1 MIADGP
7 VPKRQRK
14 FSISISDV
22 EGSEG
27 ASVDTNRDTATIV
40 IATNFDDC
48 KIYLNYQSPRC
59 ACVSHTGIE
68 FRFAQPFIEVTESQD
83 AVAHVC
89 VEAVSPSLSINVT
102 VHLNSIPLGES
113 KLKLYKN
120 DCCVHRIS
128 LQKDSATVGE
138 DFGNLDTAVIPFG
151 QTLLINCYDIPIVDD
166 DALEDEEMF
175 TLTLTQE
182 YAFCHHNQAISEL
195 TVTILED
202 PSECKFIYGMHH
214 FKIINTFL

>member
-1 MIADGP
+1 MVTCFHAIFTDGIDFFGPTPSILTFTSGKTNGDTLCADVMIADGP

-14 FSISISDV
+14 FSISISAV

-27 ASVDTNRDTATIV
+27 ASVDPNRDTATIV

-48 KIYLNYQSPRC
+48 KIYLNYQSPWC

-89 VEAVSPSLSINVT
+89 VEAVSLALSINVT

-120 DCCVHRIS
+120 DCCIHRIL
-128 LQKDSATVGE
+128 LQKI
-138 DFGNLDTAVIPFG
+138 LLLLMR
-151 QTLLINCYDIPIVDD
+151 TLRIWML
-166 DALEDEEMF
+166 
-175 TLTLTQE
+175 Q
-182 YAFCHHNQAISEL
+182 
-195 TVTILED
+195 
-202 PSECKFIYGMHH
+202 
-214 FKIINTFL
+214 